1 MIAVATLSARP
12 MEKCCDSRTM
22 HTIHGKCLNKLQA
35 LVFLMPTLAQVTNK
49 IGGNKQD
56 KTTALKKHREGEIPV
71 AKVKIHVV
79 GEMHHIDRWCDEALH
94 FLTKRRFGDST

>member
-22 HTIHGKCLNKLQA
+22 HTVHGKCLNKLQA
-35 LVFLMPTLAQVTNK
+35 LVFLMPATLAQVINK
-49 IGGNKQD
+49 IGGNKQG

-71 AKVKIHVV
+71 VKVKIHVV
-79 GEMHHIDRWCDEALH
+79 GEMLQLIM
-94 FLTKRRFGDST
+94 LTILTDVVRKHCIA

>member
-1 MIAVATLSARP
+1 
-12 MEKCCDSRTM
+12 
-22 HTIHGKCLNKLQA
+22 
-35 LVFLMPTLAQVTNK
+35 MPATLAQVTNK

-79 GEMHHIDRWCDEALH
+79 GEMAQLIM
-94 FLTKRRFGDST
+94 LTIL